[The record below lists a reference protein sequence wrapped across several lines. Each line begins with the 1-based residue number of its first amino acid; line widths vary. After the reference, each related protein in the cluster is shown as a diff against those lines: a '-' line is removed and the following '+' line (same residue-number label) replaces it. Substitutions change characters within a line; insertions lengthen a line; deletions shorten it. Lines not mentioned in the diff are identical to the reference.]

1 MSSAAL
7 PTGAPRP
14 PPGTVVFG
22 PSANCTLEICPVQI
36 SVYGYR
42 PSLAANISFIVLYAL
57 AALIHAYLGIR
68 WKQWWFMGC
77 MLVGAVNAIIGY
89 VGRVMMYYNPFNF
102 AAFILQISE
111 SWVSSASFSL
121 SAPSSP
127 YLGNYLHDSPFSC
140 SCLQSLPVKSVAQFV
155 LPQDQSTFVL
165 PSTSPLHSRKFSF
178 EFRFLFH
185 AYTPPAYTGYNTGST
200 TSPPTCPASNQ
211 NSSTTSSSPAI
222 SSPSS
227 SKLPAAGY
235 RHRRRARVRSVSTSP
250 SWG

>member
-89 VGRVMMYYNPFNF
+89 VGRVMMYHNAFSF

-111 SWVSSASFSL
+111 SYVSSASFRL
-121 SAPSSP
+121 SAPSFP
-127 YLGNYLHDSPFSC
+127 YLPTYTTSPFLVPSFF
-140 SCLQSLPVKSVAQFV
+140 QSLPVKSIA
-155 LPQDQSTFVL
+155 
-165 PSTSPLHSRKFSF
+165 
-178 EFRFLFH
+178 
-185 AYTPPAYTGYNTGST
+185 
-200 TSPPTCPASNQ
+200 
-211 NSSTTSSSPAI
+211 
-222 SSPSS
+222 
-227 SKLPAAGY
+227 
-235 RHRRRARVRSVSTSP
+235 
-250 SWG
+250 